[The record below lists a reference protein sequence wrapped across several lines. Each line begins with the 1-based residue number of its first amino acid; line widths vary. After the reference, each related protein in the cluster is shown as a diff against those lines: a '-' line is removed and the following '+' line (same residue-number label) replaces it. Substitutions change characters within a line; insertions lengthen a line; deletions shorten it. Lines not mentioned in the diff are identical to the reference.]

1 MDGFSSVSAPFSGI
15 FQPFHELGDYVDEN
29 QVAGILF
36 SIEEVDRVPLE
47 LSFKNSGVVLATRN
61 GARVRRGGHVYLVV
75 EEVAREKA
83 LELLQS

>member
-1 MDGFSSVSAPFSGI
+1 M
-15 FQPFHELGDYVDEN
+15 
-29 QVAGILF
+29 
-36 SIEEVDRVPLE
+36 EEVERGKVE
-47 LSFKNSGVVLATRN
+47 VRFKNSGVVLATRN